1 MENEQLIEA
10 RQFCSSHNLEIT
22 FLEELSEIGLIRI
35 TTINEEVYLYP
46 EELSRAEKMARLHQ
60 ELGINPAGLDAIDHL
75 LNRVMQMKE
84 EISQLRNRLNIYESE

>member
-22 FLEELSEIGLIRI
+22 FIEELSELGLIRI

-46 EELSRAEKMARLHQ
+46 EELSRAEKMVRLHS
-60 ELGINPAGLDAIDHL
+60 ELGINPAGLDAIEHL
-75 LNRVMQMKE
+75 IGLVQIVNRT
-84 EISQLRNRLNIYESE
+84 